1 MAVETPEDF
10 RFPVYYV
17 EMVESLVRSR
27 QGDVSRVAVRCGLD
41 PAALQQPGSTLSLPQ
56 FLALTALCQEHLLP
70 GEPRSLQMLRH
81 LPVTAHG
88 MIGIAAMT
96 SDTLD
101 QALDVGLRYFPLTM
115 PAFALHR
122 QRIGNRVHV
131 VVKRHHDFGSPLN
144 EILTEIIMGSFCKML
159 FFADPSRLNGPG
171 HSTALSMA
179 VELTHTSTEDA
190 DSFAAY
196 FGQLVR
202 FGCPENR
209 FSFAWN
215 SLQQPLLTR
224 NRNAHA
230 ALMATLEQQL
240 HARPLHK
247 PLTRNVRTLLLQ
259 ALTTGGP
266 PQAEALAQELGIST
280 RTLSRRLSEEGATLP
295 ALIEAVRMER
305 AELLLVSSDLPIA
318 RIAKSLGYAETA
330 AFSRAFKRYTGM
342 SPSEMRTG
350 KRGEAGEP

>member
-1 MAVETPEDF
+1 MVSTPPEDF
-10 RFPVYYV
+10 HFPVYYV

-27 QGDVSRVAVRCGLD
+27 QGNVPEIAARCGLD
-41 PAALQQPGSTLSLPQ
+41 PVALQQPNATLNLPQ
-56 FLALTALCQEHLLP
+56 FMALTALCTEHLLP
-70 GEPRSLQMLRH
+70 GEPPSLQMLRH

-131 VVKRHHDFGSPLN
+131 VVERHYDFGSPLN

-159 FFADPSRLNGPG
+159 FFADPSRLGGPG
-171 HSTALSMA
+171 HTAPLSMA
-179 VELTHTSTEDA
+179 VELTHTSTEDTG
-190 DSFAAY
+190 SFAAY
-196 FGQLVR
+196 FGQPVR
-202 FGCPENR
+202 FGCPESR
-209 FSFAWN
+209 FSFSWS

-247 PLTRNVRTLLLQ
+247 PTTRNVRTLLLQ
-259 ALTTGGP
+259 ALTTGDTP
-266 PQAEALAQELGIST
+266 LAETLAQELGLST
-280 RTLSRRLSEEGATLP
+280 RTLSRRLSEEGTTLP

-305 AELLLVSSDLPIA
+305 AELLLVSSDQPIA
-318 RIAKSLGYAETA
+318 RIARSLGYAETA
-330 AFSRAFKRYTGM
+330 AFSRAFKRYKGM
-342 SPSEMRTG
+342 SPSDMRTG
-350 KRGEAGEP
+350 KRGETDDH